1 MRVRSFGALLLT
13 AALAASL
20 SGTPAA
26 RGIVTAADAG
36 AAPSALGVLAFGPGN
51 VLFAA
56 DPQAAAIYA
65 FDLGA
70 SAAGAGAGTPGAADV
85 PNLDAKLAA
94 VLGTDVSQ
102 VAIADLAV
110 HPQTRNVYLAAMRG
124 TGAAATPALVRLDG
138 AGRLDVVALGGLKY
152 TSVTLPNA
160 PVANPQARR
169 DPRTA
174 SITDMAFDNG
184 QLIVAGLSNE
194 EFSSKLRAVKYPFSQ
209 VDPGTSVEIFHGNH
223 GAVETRSPVYAF
235 VPYTIAGTKQIVA
248 GYLCTPLVT
257 FPMTSLTSAPGA
269 KVRGTTIAE
278 LGSGNRPIDMIVYS
292 RGGQD
297 YLLMSNTSRGVMK
310 IPTASFAGASG
321 ITAKVAET
329 TAGVPFETLAELKG
343 VEHLDRVG
351 ADKVAVLAKAD
362 TGVSLRTI
370 PLP

>member
-1 MRVRSFGALLLT
+1 MRVRSLGALLLT
-13 AALAASL
+13 AGLAASL

-26 RGIVTAADAG
+26 RAVVTAADAG
-36 AAPSALGVLAFGPGN
+36 AAPATLGALTFGPGN

-56 DPQAAAIYA
+56 DPQGAAIYA
-65 FDLGA
+65 FDLG
-70 SAAGAGAGTPGAADV
+70 STAGAPGAADV
-85 PNLDAKLAA
+85 PDLDKKLAA
-94 VLGTDVSQ
+94 VLGTEPSQ
-102 VAIADLAV
+102 VSITDLAV
-110 HPQTRNVYLAAMRG
+110 HPASRNIYVAAMRG
-124 TGAAATPALVRLDG
+124 TGAAAAPALVRLDG
-138 AGRLDVVALGGLKY
+138 SGRLDVVALNGLKY
-152 TSVTLPNA
+152 TSVALPNA

-194 EFSSKLRAVKYPFSQ
+194 EFSSKLRAVKYPFST

-235 VPYTIAGTKQIVA
+235 VPYTVGGTKQIVA

-257 FPMTSLTSAPGA
+257 FPMASLTSATAGA

-278 LGSGNRPIDMIVYS
+278 LGSGNRPIDMIVYT

-310 IPTASFAGASG
+310 IPTASFGSATG
-321 ITAKVAET
+321 ITSKVAEG
-329 TAGVPFETLAELKG
+329 TAGVPFETLADLKG
-343 VEHLDRVG
+343 VEHLDKVG

-362 TGVSLRTI
+362 TGLSLRTI

>member
-1 MRVRSFGALLLT
+1 MRVRSLGALLLT
-13 AALAASL
+13 AGLAASL

-26 RGIVTAADAG
+26 RGTVTAADAG
-36 AAPSALGVLAFGPGN
+36 AAPATLGALTFGPGN

-56 DPQAAAIYA
+56 DAQGAAIYA
-65 FDLGA
+65 FELGA
-70 SAAGAGAGTPGAADV
+70 TSGAPGAADV
-85 PNLDAKLAA
+85 PDLDKKVAA
-94 VLGTDVSQ
+94 VLGTEVAQVS
-102 VAIADLAV
+102 ITDLAV
-110 HPQTRNVYLAAMRG
+110 HPTSRQIYLAAMRG
-124 TGAAATPALVRLDG
+124 TGAAAAPALLRLDG
-138 AGRLDVVALGGLKY
+138 AGRLDVVALNSLKY
-152 TSVTLPNA
+152 TSVALPNA

-174 SITDMAFDNG
+174 SITDMAFENG

-194 EFSSKLRAVKYPFSQ
+194 EFSSKLRAVKYPFST
-209 VDPGTSVEIFHGNH
+209 VDPGTSVEIYHGNH

-235 VPYTIAGTKQIVA
+235 VPYTVGGAKQIVA

-257 FPMTSLTSAPGA
+257 FPMASLTSAAPGS

-310 IPTASFAGASG
+310 IPTASFGTAAG
-321 ITAKVAET
+321 ITAKVPEG

-351 ADKVAVLAKAD
+351 ADKVAVLAKAEA
-362 TGVSLRTI
+362 GLSLRTI

>member
-1 MRVRSFGALLLT
+1 MRVRSLGAPFVT
-13 AALAASL
+13 ASILAASL
-20 SGTPAA
+20 SGTPSA
-26 RGIVTAADAG
+26 RALVTGADAG
-36 AAPSALGVLAFGPGN
+36 AKPSALGVLAFGPGN

-65 FDLGA
+65 FDLGSS
-70 SAAGAGAGTPGAADV
+70 SAAPGAADV
-85 PNLDAKLAA
+85 PDLDKKLAA
-94 VLGTDVSQ
+94 VLGTDAAQ
-102 VAIADLAV
+102 VTIADLAV
-110 HPQTRNVYLAAMRG
+110 HPATRNVYLSAMRG
-124 TGAAATPALVRLDG
+124 SGADAAPALVRLDG
-138 AGRLDVVALGGLKY
+138 SGRLDVIALGSLKY
-152 TSVTLPNA
+152 TSVELPNA

-194 EFSSKLRAVKYPFSQ
+194 EFASKLRAVTYPFSK

-235 VPYTIAGTKQIVA
+235 VPYSIGGTKQIVA

-257 FPMTSLTSAPGA
+257 FPMSSLTAAPGA

-310 IPTASFAGASG
+310 IPTASFGAASG
-321 ITAKVAET
+321 ITEKVTQT

-351 ADKVAVLAKAD
+351 ADKVAFIAKAE
-362 TGVSLRTI
+362 TGLSLRTI
-370 PLP
+370 ALP

>member
-1 MRVRSFGALLLT
+1 
-13 AALAASL
+13 
-20 SGTPAA
+20 
-26 RGIVTAADAG
+26 
-36 AAPSALGVLAFGPGN
+36 
-51 VLFAA
+51 
-56 DPQAAAIYA
+56 
-65 FDLGA
+65 
-70 SAAGAGAGTPGAADV
+70 
-85 PNLDAKLAA
+85 
-94 VLGTDVSQ
+94 
-102 VAIADLAV
+102 
-110 HPQTRNVYLAAMRG
+110 MRG
-124 TGAAATPALVRLDG
+124 TGAAAAPALVRLDG

-152 TSVTLPNA
+152 TTVALPNA
-160 PVANPQARR
+160 PAANPQARR
-169 DPRTA
+169 DPRAA
-174 SITDMAFDNG
+174 SITDMAFENG

-194 EFSSKLRAVKYPFSQ
+194 EFASKLRAVKYPFSQ

-257 FPMTSLTSAPGA
+257 FPMASLTAAPGA

-310 IPTASFAGASG
+310 IPTATFASASG
-321 ITAKVAET
+321 INAKVVEA

-351 ADKVAVLAKAD
+351 ADKVAVLTKAD